1 MSALPL
7 IDNREAWLEAR
18 SKCITATDVS
28 AIVGLH
34 PYKTAHEV
42 YLEKTGQRSETEPN
56 AAMQTGTDL
65 EPYIAAVYRQ
75 RFQVET
81 ERADFT
87 THPEHPELGCTPDY
101 YIGADTVLEIKW
113 CGQHAAQNF
122 GDEGTDDVPAHYLC
136 QVNWQCF
143 ITGRSKWV
151 LYVLGPWGFRKYE
164 GKHNQEFTRR
174 LSFAALK
181 FWGEYILGENPP
193 PLSGHAPD
201 SAYVNAKAPL
211 DDGSIVQASN
221 DLEIE
226 IAELGNN
233 LERLAAL
240 ELEIEGAKN
249 RIKDFMGEASILKS
263 DSGQFTWK
271 KSKDR
276 ETTDWKA
283 IAESLGATPEQ
294 AAAHTTS
301 KEGARVF
308 RTPFSTSK
316 A

>member
-1 MSALPL
+1 
-7 IDNREAWLEAR
+7 
-18 SKCITATDVS
+18 
-28 AIVGLH
+28 
-34 PYKTAHEV
+34 
-42 YLEKTGQRSETEPN
+42 
-56 AAMQTGTDL
+56 
-65 EPYIAAVYRQ
+65 
-75 RFQVET
+75 VET

-181 FWGEYILGENPP
+181 FWGEYIVNPTPP
-193 PLSGHAPD
+193 PLSGHGPD

-211 DDGSIVQASN
+211 DDGSIVQAS
-221 DLEIE
+221 DDIE
-226 IAELGNN
+226 VEVAALGNELQTLAEL
-233 LERLAAL
+233 
-240 ELEIEGAKN
+240 ELSIEGRKN
-249 RIKDFMGEASILKS
+249 RIKDFMGEASILRTA
-263 DSGQFTWK
+263 SGNFTWK

-283 IAESLGATPEQ
+283 IAEPIASEEEI
-294 AAAHTTS
+294 AAHTTT

-308 RTPFSTSK
+308 RTPFSTQK